1 MVVEPL
7 QCTKTKG
14 REGVRVRGWVERQ
27 RKKEIEEMEER
38 ESKIQKGGIST
49 AKRYVSRERSI
60 TEKCRH
66 SRVRERD
73 KEKAREPICY

>member
-1 MVVEPL
+1 M
-7 QCTKTKG
+7 
-14 REGVRVRGWVERQ
+14 RGWVERQ

-60 TEKCRH
+60 KEKCRH
-66 SRVRERD
+66 SRVRERGT
-73 KEKAREPICY
+73 KRKQESPFAINPAIAHGPNNCTGS